1 MSEPVSV
8 ERTVSERF
16 DRLEVSVV
24 GVRVTLGKAHSGIT
38 VSAEASVV
46 EKIETCVVNGTL
58 RIKPKRDTSFSTS
71 VPIQVTFDA
80 PSLRGVSASAGA
92 RVELVGL
99 AGDSFEAEAESGAQ
113 VTARGDVMSLKG
125 IAKSGG
131 VVDLSRVSA
140 VNVSS
145 QCQSGGVV
153 RAG

>member
-1 MSEPVSV
+1 MSESISV
-8 ERTVSERF
+8 ERTISERF
-16 DRLEVSVV
+16 DRLEASVV
-24 GVRVTLGKAHSGIT
+24 GVRVTLGKTHSGIT
-38 VSAEASVV
+38 VSAEPSVV
-46 EKIETCVVNGTL
+46 EKIETRVVNGTL
-58 RIKPKRDTSFSTS
+58 QIKPKRDTSFSTS

-92 RVELVGL
+92 RVEIEGL